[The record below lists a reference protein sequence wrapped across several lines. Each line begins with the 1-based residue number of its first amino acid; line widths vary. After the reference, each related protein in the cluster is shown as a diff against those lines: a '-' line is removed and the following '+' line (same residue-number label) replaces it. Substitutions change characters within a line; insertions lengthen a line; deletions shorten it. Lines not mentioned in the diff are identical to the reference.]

1 VEPQL
6 RFTDNDM
13 SEENMLRYRL
23 EVVQLMPEG
32 AYKNALIV
40 AINASFAALRSR
52 SSLRIHCE
60 STARPVAS

>member
-1 VEPQL
+1 L

-40 AINASFAALRSR
+40 AIMASFAAVLSR
-52 SSLRIHCE
+52 SNLRIHCE
-60 STARPVAS
+60 STARSIAS